1 MFDVQCVVDDVRHEF
16 IFWFILADSGLRV
29 AVVAVHLVANLY
41 QPVGFPTGP
50 NQGPDVLPTGA
61 ARQTM
66 SFMSV
71 PQPALCPI
79 LPWLSRSRALTE
91 FSPRDWASAGRP
103 PSPCPRCA
111 CDVFE
116 RARPTT
122 APWECDVKTEC
133 SAPVLAS
140 CCSCAVG

>member
-1 MFDVQCVVDDVRHEF
+1 MCLMCNGMMSATSLFSGL
-16 IFWFILADSGLRV
+16 FWPILACCSRGS
-29 AVVAVHLVANLY
+29 LVGNLY

-50 NQGPDVLPTGA
+50 IQGPDVLPTGA

-66 SFMSV
+66 SFMCV

-79 LPWLSRSRALTE
+79 LPRLSRSRALPE

-122 APWECDVKTEC
+122 AAWECDVKTEC